1 MASQFH
7 DSDEEI
13 STTPPGSTKENKSR
27 NARAQARLRARRKAY
42 VESLEANVKRLQTI
56 VDAVA
61 LNPNRVH
68 ATTSAGTA
76 SPHLLPP
83 FGGSPETSS
92 SDPST
97 VPQQPSEAHL
107 QQLQTDNARL
117 RRERD
122 ALKVQID
129 ALTRYI
135 SRGYS
140 VSFGSSSPS
149 GDARSAGLSVDRGL
163 SPNFG
168 SDVEIESH
176 TPMTDSPL
184 IQRDAY
190 TQDELNQLLS
200 LNDADLAFIPYL
212 DFQGSGPLTLH
223 VPHSI
228 ASGESSSG
236 QTGNTA
242 NFPQGNDAS
251 GSNLMFRAPEP

>member
-61 LNPNRVH
+61 LNPNRFH

-76 SPHLLPP
+76 SPHLLSP
-83 FGGSPETSS
+83 FGSSPETPVRTHRQFFSS
-92 SDPST
+92 LPKPACNSCRLTTLDFDGN
-97 VPQQPSEAHL
+97 EMHL
-107 QQLQTDNARL
+107 N
-117 RRERD
+117 
-122 ALKVQID
+122 
-129 ALTRYI
+129 
-135 SRGYS
+135 
-140 VSFGSSSPS
+140 SPY

-168 SDVEIESH
+168 SDVEIESR

-200 LNDADLAFIPYL
+200 LNDPDLAFIPYL

-223 VPHSI
+223 VPHST
-228 ASGESSSG
+228 ASGESSSA